1 MKKLSEK
8 NSDKREKE
16 EHLGS
21 TGVKNLEVKDDSSG
35 QRKTQARR
43 EDCGQKREFL
53 NQVQLI

>member
-21 TGVKNLEVKDDSSG
+21 TGVKNLEVK
-35 QRKTQARR
+35 
-43 EDCGQKREFL
+43 E
-53 NQVQLI
+53 